1 MCMRYNYLSEDCSAK
16 ESVYRFMKTLRAS
29 FFSLMI
35 KIFTFSYCCTGLGAG
50 WSTKE
55 TIDNFF
61 RNQFK
66 LNLENTRR
74 IDFQCHVAKLSQ

>member
-1 MCMRYNYLSEDCSAK
+1 
-16 ESVYRFMKTLRAS
+16 MKTLTAS

-35 KIFTFSYCCTGLGAG
+35 KNFTFSYCCTGLGAG
-50 WSTKE
+50 CCTKE

-66 LNLENTRR
+66 LNLENTSR

>member
-1 MCMRYNYLSEDCSAK
+1 
-16 ESVYRFMKTLRAS
+16 MKTLTAS

-35 KIFTFSYCCTGLGAG
+35 KNFTFSYCCTGLGAG
-50 WSTKE
+50 CSTKE
-55 TIDNFF
+55 AIDNFF

-66 LNLENTRR
+66 LNVENTRP